1 MVKKRRFRLLKERLV
16 NMYFNKFIGIE
27 KVESKHIK
35 VREAVRAIVIKDGH
49 ILMVHSNKGDFK
61 FPGGGVESGETHSE
75 ALIREVLE
83 ETGYVN
89 TVVGD
94 KFGVYL
100 ERRED
105 VFDQSLLFEMNS
117 HYYFCEC
124 LGEPVAQQLEGYE
137 IEQGFTAKWITIEE
151 AISQNERAQKLSG
164 HNGWIERETYVLH
177 KILQFTRGKSER
189 MLNQCSRS

>member
-1 MVKKRRFRLLKERLV
+1 MVEKRRLRLLKERLL

-27 KVESKHIK
+27 KVENKHIK
-35 VREAVRAIVIKDGH
+35 VREAVRAIAIRDSH
-49 ILMVHSNKGDFK
+49 ILMVHSNKDDFK
-61 FPGGGVESGETHSE
+61 FPGGGVESGETHVE

-89 TVVGD
+89 TVVGE

-105 VFDQSLLFEMNS
+105 VFDQGLHFEMNS
-117 HYYFCEC
+117 HYYMCEC
-124 LGEPVAQQLEGYE
+124 MGETVAQQLEGYE

-151 AISQNERAQKLSG
+151 AISQNERAQKLSD

-177 KILQFTRGKSER
+177 KILQFVRGESER
-189 MLNQCSRS
+189 LVKK